1 MECKMCYTYIYDT
14 LENPFHMTHK
24 LRAGSITDRSHI
36 LKIADAFIK
45 ILSKIDIIQL
55 FTKFNSELP
64 LEEYTEVDEY
74 TDWLW
79 SKVQFEYS
87 KPFAELYEELQEIVK
102 ENNMGF
108 IKHKFRILAASINSV
123 HKAHTTKEYP
133 IQPSLGPVPFDDLV
147 AIRVKAGLPV
157 PKFRL
162 DSVLNKALSNIE
174 SNIADDIYY

>member
-1 MECKMCYTYIYDT
+1 MCYTYIYDT
-14 LENPFHMTHK
+14 LENPFHITDK
-24 LRAGSITDRSHI
+24 LRAGSITDRSQL

-79 SKVQFEYS
+79 SKVQLEYS
-87 KPFAELYEELQEIVK
+87 KPFTELYEEIQEIVK

-123 HKAHTTKEYP
+123 HKAHITKEYL
-133 IQPSLGPVPFDDLV
+133 IQQSLGPVPFDQLV

-157 PKFRL
+157 PTFK
-162 DSVLNKALSNIE
+162 IE
-174 SNIADDIYY
+174 QYIPDEIYF

>member
-1 MECKMCYTYIYDT
+1 MCYTYIYDT
-14 LENPFHMTHK
+14 LENPFHITHK
-24 LRAGSITDRSHI
+24 LRAQAITDKSQL
-36 LKIADAFIK
+36 LKISDAFIK
-45 ILSKIDIIQL
+45 IMSKIDIIEL

-108 IKHKFRILAASINSV
+108 IKHKFRIIAASINSV
-123 HKAHTTKEYP
+123 HKAHITKEYQ
-133 IQPSLGPVPFDDLV
+133 IQPSLGPVPFDQLV

-157 PKFRL
+157 PKFRS
-162 DSVLNKALSNIE
+162 DSVLNKPLSNI
-174 SNIADDIYY
+174 IDHIYY

>member
-1 MECKMCYTYIYDT
+1 MCYTYIHDT

-24 LRAGSITDRSHI
+24 LRAGSITDKSHI

-79 SKVQFEYS
+79 SKVQLEYS
-87 KPFAELYEELQEIVK
+87 KPFAEFYEDLQEIVK

-123 HKAHTTKEYP
+123 HKAHTTKEYVV
-133 IQPSLGPVPFDDLV
+133 QGSLGPVPVDQLI
-147 AIRVKAGLPV
+147 AIRVKAKLPV
-157 PKFRL
+157 LKF
-162 DSVLNKALSNIE
+162 SSVNVLNKGLSNIE
-174 SNIADDIYY
+174 NNIVDDIYY

>member
-1 MECKMCYTYIYDT
+1 MCYTYIYDT
-14 LENPFHMTHK
+14 LENPFHITHK

-36 LKIADAFIK
+36 LKISDAFIK

-79 SKVQFEYS
+79 SKVQLEYS

-108 IKHKFRILAASINSV
+108 IKHKFRILAASIGSV
-123 HKAHTTKEYP
+123 HKAHTTKEYL
-133 IQPSLGPVPFDDLV
+133 IQGSLGPVPFDELV
-147 AIRVKAGLPV
+147 TIRVKAGLPV
-157 PKFRL
+157 PKFRS
-162 DSVLNKALSNIE
+162 DSVLNKALSNIV
-174 SNIADDIYY
+174 DDIYY